1 MDDILF
7 RHTAIATPNEKSEDF
22 LDRLAESEC
31 AQKLV
36 KESKEFD
43 QLLKDSLKIDV
54 PDDLA
59 NKILLEQS
67 FAIEQDRAVSNRWHI
82 AIAASIAFVIGLSV
96 PVVNS
101 TLNHQTPNIGSVA
114 LQHVQEEYFL
124 TAKVN
129 EQASL
134 QNVNVKLARYG
145 AEASGGLG
153 NVYFVNYCSFEGTS
167 ALHMILQ
174 GEKGRVTVFVVP
186 DDADF
191 TPAAEFD
198 NQHFKG
204 ISEHIG
210 KAKVVIVGEHD
221 EPLEKMKTMLDKNI
235 KWDI

>member
-43 QLLKDSLKIDV
+43 QLLKGSLNIDV
-54 PDDLA
+54 PNDLA
-59 NKILLEQS
+59 DKILLEQS
-67 FAIEQDRAVSNRWHI
+67 FAIEHEKTINNRWHI

-96 PVVNS
+96 PMLNTS
-101 TLNHQTPNIGSVA
+101 INHQTPNIGNVA
-114 LQHVQEEYFL
+114 LQHVQQEYFL

-145 AEASGGLG
+145 ASAQEDLG
-153 NVYFVNYCSFEGTS
+153 NIYFVNYCDFEGTS
-167 ALHMILQ
+167 ALHMILD

-186 DDADF
+186 DGTEF
-191 TPAAEFD
+191 KPAAEFS

-210 KAKVVIVGEHD
+210 KAKVVIVGERD
-221 EPLEKMKTMLDKNI
+221 EPLEKTKIMLNKSL